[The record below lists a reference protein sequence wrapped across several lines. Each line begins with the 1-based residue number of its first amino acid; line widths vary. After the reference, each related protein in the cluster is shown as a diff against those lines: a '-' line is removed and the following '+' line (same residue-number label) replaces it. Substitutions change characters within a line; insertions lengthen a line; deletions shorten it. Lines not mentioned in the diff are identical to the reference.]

1 LLSTWPIASGG
12 SKVSKRLGASKVQ
25 SGNRCRAAWLAA
37 LWAPGC
43 KSHSWDQQA
52 ARLKAAAKAF
62 AGSEQ
67 SVPSASPHFCNSLLY
82 FSSVFSTV
90 PKRAPF
96 GFILENGKTKWF
108 RQSDVTK
115 PYDGLHTYFTSPYF
129 LAQAMSCDWVCVTLM
144 LAYVRTYVL
153 ASTRRIRLPKSSF
166 RRQSRR
172 WGRVACMLAVT

>member
-1 LLSTWPIASGG
+1 MNKACPKNGFVPRILQGHGFLRGWRILLSTWPIASGG

-43 KSHSWDQQA
+43 KSHSWDQQV

-115 PYDGLHTYFTSPYF
+115 PYDGLHILLLLTF
-129 LAQAMSCDWVCVTLM
+129 W
-144 LAYVRTYVL
+144 
-153 ASTRRIRLPKSSF
+153 RRPCHVIGFALR
-166 RRQSRR
+166 
-172 WGRVACMLAVT
+172 